1 MMNNYI
7 TWNIKPNHIKG
18 KKDCTIY
25 YVSRGCINN
34 EEIWLMLNNEALS
47 RNINLVQVN
56 QHIYRALQTHTQEI
70 TESV

>member
-1 MMNNYI
+1 MMNSYI
-7 TWNIKPNHIKG
+7 TWNIKYNHIKY

-34 EEIWLMLNNEALS
+34 EEIWLMLNNEALL

-56 QHIYRALQTHTQEI
+56 QHVYRALQTHIQEI
-70 TESV
+70 TE

>member
-7 TWNIKPNHIKG
+7 TWNIKPNYIKD
-18 KKDCTIY
+18 KKDCNIY

-70 TESV
+70 TE